1 MEKLSQASTEDV
13 LSTQNLVITEVWA
26 EAERLRL
33 LRSVLPWI
41 GVALSV
47 GTAIALGATLWH
59 PQAWQLWVMFA
70 VMALSLGGYV
80 QATRWSRRGR
90 AIAGSRLLISIV
102 IVIGLALALLFEDL
116 IVAFAIL
123 GLLISLLAG
132 VLISPKAGYGFAVGL
147 IVTAVGLVGLAL
159 ISLYPWVPLDLSGQ
173 TKQWVDLGVFLLT
186 MFLGTY
192 LVAISQEGTRLAFD
206 RLVEQSNKLKV
217 ANKDLAHEI
226 HERKQAEATL
236 AQLNNT
242 LEALV
247 AERTA
252 EAMAEKEKS
261 DAILRSV
268 GDAISVTDLDMRIQY
283 VNEAFVALTGYSSA
297 EVIGRPMYTLL
308 IQETAGTDHR
318 PQSFTWTA
326 GAYTQREITMRR
338 KNGRTYDAVLTVAPL
353 HDAQGERVGYVFSHQ
368 DITKFKA
375 LDRARSQFITN
386 VSHELRTPVTSIK
399 LSTYLLQ
406 VERSPEKATVYL
418 QALERQSARLES
430 LIQDILEM
438 VSLDSG
444 QGVTAWEPLFLTSI
458 IGEAVTCYQ
467 RQADDRDITLEVK
480 PAPTD
485 LPVVKGD
492 SFRLE
497 QALKEVLENAL
508 IFTPRGGAVSFD
520 IALIEAQGHPW
531 VTLTVQDTGPGISP
545 EEKPKLFN
553 RFFRGQLAESGHI
566 PGTGL
571 GLSIVY
577 EIMRAHGGDVTVESE
592 EGQGSAF
599 TLWLPVS

>member
-1 MEKLSQASTEDV
+1 MKKLPQASTEDV
-13 LSTQNLVITEVWA
+13 LNTQNLVVTEVWA
-26 EAERLRL
+26 EAEWLRL

-41 GVALSV
+41 GMALSV
-47 GTAIALGATLWH
+47 GMAIVLVATLWH

-80 QATRWSRRGR
+80 QATRWGQRGR

-102 IVIGLALALLFEDL
+102 IAIGLALALLFEDL

-147 IVTAVGLVGLAL
+147 IVTAVGLVGLAF
-159 ISLYPWVPLDLSGQ
+159 ISLYPWVTLDLSSQ
-173 TKQWVDLGVFLLT
+173 TKQWVDLVIFLLT

-252 EAMAEKEKS
+252 EVVAEKEKS

-283 VNEAFVALTGYSSA
+283 VNEAFVALTGYSST
-297 EVIGRPMYTLL
+297 EVIGRPMYMLL
-308 IQETAGTDHR
+308 VQESAETDHR
-318 PQSFTWTA
+318 PQPFTLTS

-338 KNGRTYDAVLTVAPL
+338 KNGRIYDAALTVAPL
-353 HDAQGERVGYVFSHQ
+353 HDAQGARAGYVFSHQ

-406 VERSPEKATVYL
+406 VERSPEKAVIYL

-444 QGVTAWEPLFLTSI
+444 QGVTSWEPLSLASI

-467 RQADDRDITLEVK
+467 RQADAHNIALEVK
-480 PAPTD
+480 VIPSD
-485 LPVVKGD
+485 LPTVKGD
-492 SFRLE
+492 PFRLE

-508 IFTPRGGAVSFD
+508 IFTPPGGAVT
-520 IALIEAQGHPW
+520 IETALTEAHGHPW
-531 VTLTVQDTGPGISP
+531 VTLTVRDTGPGITP

-553 RFFRGQLAESGHI
+553 RFFRGHLAESGYI

>member
-1 MEKLSQASTEDV
+1 MKKLPHASTEDI
-13 LSTQNLVITEVWA
+13 LSTQNFVVAAVWA

-33 LRSVLPWI
+33 LRCILPWI
-41 GVALSV
+41 GM
-47 GTAIALGATLWH
+47 ALGGGTGGALIAALRH
-59 PQAWQLWVMFA
+59 PRAWQLWVMVGVMVVSMSGYVLALHKARRGQAVVGSYLVIGA
-70 VMALSLGGYV
+70 VMM
-80 QATRWSRRGR
+80 
-90 AIAGSRLLISIV
+90 
-102 IVIGLALALLFEDL
+102 IGLALALLFTDL

-123 GLLISLLAG
+123 GLLISLLGG
-132 VLISPKAGYGFAVGL
+132 VLLSSKTGYNLAVVMLIMMVGL
-147 IVTAVGLVGLAL
+147 FGWTLVSPYL
-159 ISLYPWVPLDLSGQ
+159 WVPLDLGRQ
-173 TKQWVDLGVFLLT
+173 AEQGIDLIVFLLT

-192 LVAISQEGTRLAFD
+192 LVAISQEGTRMAFE

-242 LEALV
+242 LEVLV
-247 AERTA
+247 TARTA
-252 EAMAEKEKS
+252 EVVAEKEKS

-268 GDAISVTDLDMRIQY
+268 GDAISVTDLDRRIQY
-283 VNEAFVALTGYSSA
+283 VNEAFVALTGYDSS
-297 EVIGRPMYTLL
+297 EVIGCSMDTLWV
-308 IQETAGTDHR
+308 QETGESDPRFLPFTRSTDT
-318 PQSFTWTA
+318 FTS
-326 GAYTQREITMRR
+326 REITLRR
-338 KNGRTYDAVLTVAPL
+338 RDGRTYDAALTVALL
-353 HDAQGERVGYVFSHQ
+353 HNAQGERAGYVFSHQ

-375 LDRARSQFITN
+375 LDRARTQFITN

-399 LSTYLLQ
+399 LSAYLLQ
-406 VERSPEKATVYL
+406 VERSPEKAAVYL
-418 QALERQSARLES
+418 QALERQSARLEN
-430 LIQDILEM
+430 LIQDTLEM

-444 QGVTAWEPLFLTSI
+444 QGVTAWEPLPLSTI

-467 RQADDRDITLEVK
+467 RQADARAITLLAK
-480 PAPTD
+480 PVPAG

-492 SFRLE
+492 SFRLM

-508 IFTPRGGAVSFD
+508 TFTPPGGAVTVET
-520 IALIEAQGHPW
+520 ALTAMHGHPW
-531 VTLTVQDTGPGISP
+531 VTLTVHDTGPGIP
-545 EEKPKLFN
+545 AEEKPRLFS

-599 TLWLPVS
+599 TLWLPVG

>member
-1 MEKLSQASTEDV
+1 MKKLSHASTEDV
-13 LSTQNLVITEVWA
+13 LSTLNLVVTEVWA

-33 LRSVLPWI
+33 LRCILPWV
-41 GVALSV
+41 GMALIV
-47 GTAIALGATLWH
+47 GMTVTVIAALWR

-70 VMALSLGGYV
+70 VMTASIGGYIL
-80 QATRWSRRGR
+80 ASRWSQRGR
-90 AIAGSRLLISIV
+90 AVASSRLVIAIV
-102 IVIGLALALLFEDL
+102 IIIGLTVALLFEDL

-159 ISLYPWVPLDLSGQ
+159 LSLYPWAPLDLSSP
-173 TKQWVDLGVFLLT
+173 TKQGVDLAIFLLT

-192 LVAISQEGTRLAFD
+192 LVAISQEGTQMALE

-217 ANKDLAHEI
+217 ANKDLAHEV

-252 EAMAEKEKS
+252 EVVAEKEKS

-283 VNEAFVALTGYSSA
+283 INDAFVALTGYSSA

-308 IQETAGTDHR
+308 VQEAGETDQR
-318 PQSFTWTA
+318 SPPFTWTS
-326 GAYTQREITMRR
+326 GAYAQREITMRR
-338 KNGRTYDAVLTVAPL
+338 KNGRTYDAALTVAPL
-353 HDAQGERVGYVFSHQ
+353 RDARGERAGYVFSHQ

-406 VERSPEKATVYL
+406 VEHSPEKAATYL
-418 QALERQSARLES
+418 QALERQSSRLES

-444 QGVTAWEPLFLTSI
+444 QGVAVWEPLALEGI
-458 IGEAVTCYQ
+458 MGEAVTCYQ
-467 RQADDRDITLEVK
+467 SQAAARDLLLEAK
-480 PAPTD
+480 PVPPD

-492 SFRLE
+492 QFRLE
-497 QALKEVLENAL
+497 QALKELLENAL
-508 IFTPRGGAVSFD
+508 VFTPRGGTVTLD
-520 IALIEAQGHPW
+520 VALSETHGHPW
-531 VTLTVQDTGPGISP
+531 VTLTVRDTGPGIAA

-553 RFFRGQLAESGHI
+553 RFFRGRLAESGHI